1 MRAWKLL
8 HSLLSHF
15 VSSYHFI
22 SIPHIIHCPIN
33 CSSRKRYRTASRSRL
48 ACADVLLCHGY
59 YALASDS
66 YFEAIHNGAGTEEGM
81 VVSLMGSGHSCG
93 TFWAELRRSVLL
105 KILYCASALCCKVT
119 CIKAALLLH
128 ASICIPSA
136 PDFYTKDLSL
146 SAVDKIDQVGIG
158 ASRDHEGAVHAF
170 LPYFEIETQS
180 IAVREEP
187 SKLFLLPGDCGGEI
201 DDGVRGRVE
210 VISEGNYS
218 ICLNILSRFPCV
230 IELDEVC
237 VIFEATPTLI
247 GNDCLIGSMDSEDF
261 MRLGSPRCFTA
272 ALTMRSDEAITL
284 HPAVSQA
291 LSLPFLA
298 PSYCPS
304 YDNYSVMQVKAV
316 IKGRKAERAGFGFE
330 GTGFLGIETISFVHK
345 KTQPLAESSSSK
357 ESSQLSPRTS
367 VSTSSPEVQLREKS
381 IATMCFMPFVPVI
394 CVKHVSQ
401 SSTEISSAL
410 GAAESEH
417 AVVDGASANP
427 LVKVDVADRRDSEKQ
442 PGTDKGKATCP
453 IEALV
458 SAPLITPSR
467 ITPLLTNGTALE
479 LCPLHAHNL
488 DFLAKINL
496 SNTSL
501 KAVRIERVVLCCSD
515 FELSDVLNDLS
526 CVCAANTHCK
536 MRLTRTWT
544 SLVLLPGESY
554 SAILHCNFI
563 SKISAADAA
572 PTSNLMAAE
581 CSKEE
586 ERETVSK
593 TGDRKKPYLL
603 LDCYEEDETV
613 PPLMSSS
620 NNGSGQSNSSFSN
633 LVVCLQSTC
642 RSIARDLWH
651 AAFTSPSEIKDS
663 NTPLY
668 LSANHRELTH
678 ELKQGE
684 GGAAGTQNS
693 RGQNNRILQVAR
705 AETETSQI
713 QRQRVL
719 TKAVKTDRLIF
730 FSPSSW

>member
-1 MRAWKLL
+1 M
-8 HSLLSHF
+8 
-15 VSSYHFI
+15 
-22 SIPHIIHCPIN
+22 
-33 CSSRKRYRTASRSRL
+33 
-48 ACADVLLCHGY
+48 LLCHGY

-66 YFEAIHNGAGTEEGM
+66 YFESIHNGAGTEEGM

-105 KILYCASALCCKVT
+105 KILYCASALRCKVT

-128 ASICIPSA
+128 ASIRIPSA
-136 PDFYTKDLSL
+136 ADFYSKDLSL
-146 SAVDKIDQVGIG
+146 SAVDKIDQLGIG
-158 ASRDHEGAVHAF
+158 ASRDHEGAVYAF

-210 VISEGNYS
+210 VISEGHYS

-230 IELDEVC
+230 IELDEVY
-237 VIFEATPTLI
+237 VIFEATPMPVV
-247 GNDCLIGSMDSEDF
+247 NDCLIGSMDSEDF

-272 ALTMRSDEAITL
+272 ALTVGSDEAITL
-284 HPAVSQA
+284 HPAVSQT
-291 LSLPFLA
+291 LSLPFSA

-304 YDNYSVMQVKAV
+304 YENYSVVQVKAV
-316 IKGRKAERAGFGFE
+316 VKGRKAEQAGFGFE

-417 AVVDGASANP
+417 ALVDGTSANP
-427 LVKVDVADRRDSEKQ
+427 LVKVDGADRRDSEKH
-442 PGTDKGKATCP
+442 PGTDKGKAIACP

-467 ITPLLTNGTALE
+467 ITPLVTNGTALE
-479 LCPLHAHNL
+479 LCPPHARNL

-536 MRLTRTWT
+536 VRLTRTWT
-544 SLVLLPGESY
+544 SLALLPGESY

-563 SKISAADAA
+563 SKISDTDVA
-572 PTSNLMAAE
+572 PTGNLVGAE

-586 ERETVSK
+586 EGETVSR
-593 TGDRKKPYLL
+593 TGDKKKPYLL
-603 LDCYEEDETV
+603 FDCYEEDDNIL
-613 PPLMSSS
+613 PLMSSS
-620 NNGSGQSNSSFSN
+620 NNGSGQPNSSFSN

-642 RSIARDLWH
+642 RSITRDLWH
-651 AAFTSPSEIKDS
+651 DTSISPSEIKDS
-663 NTPLY
+663 NTPLNLSREI

-678 ELKQGE
+678 ESKQGE
-684 GGAAGTQNS
+684 GGAAGAQSS
-693 RGQNNRILQVAR
+693 RGQKNRIIQVAR

>member
-1 MRAWKLL
+1 M
-8 HSLLSHF
+8 
-15 VSSYHFI
+15 
-22 SIPHIIHCPIN
+22 
-33 CSSRKRYRTASRSRL
+33 
-48 ACADVLLCHGY
+48 LLCHGY

-66 YFEAIHNGAGTEEGM
+66 YFEAIHNGGGTEEGI

-105 KILYCASALCCKVT
+105 KILYCASALRCKVT

-136 PDFYTKDLSL
+136 PDFYTNDLSIL
-146 SAVDKIDQVGIG
+146 SAMDKVDQVGIG

-170 LPYFEIETQS
+170 LPYFEIEAQS

-187 SKLFLLPGDCGGEI
+187 SKVILLPGNSSADI

-210 VISEGNYS
+210 VSSEGHYS
-218 ICLNILSRFPCV
+218 ICLNILSRFPCI
-230 IELDEVC
+230 IELDEVY
-237 VIFEATPTLI
+237 VVFEATPTPI
-247 GNDCLIGSMDSEDF
+247 WNDCLIGSMDTEDV

-272 ALTMRSDEAITL
+272 ALTMGSDEAITL

-291 LSLPFLA
+291 LSLPFSA

-304 YDNYSVMQVKAV
+304 YDNYSVVQVKAV
-316 IKGRKAERAGFGFE
+316 IKGRKVEQAGFGFE
-330 GTGFLGIETISFVHK
+330 GTGFLGTETISFVHK
-345 KTQPLAESSSSK
+345 KTEPMAESNSSK

-381 IATMCFMPFVPVI
+381 IETMCFLPFVPII
-394 CVKHVSQ
+394 CVKHVSL
-401 SSTEISSAL
+401 SSREISSAL
-410 GAAESEH
+410 GAVESEH
-417 AVVDGASANP
+417 TLVDGPSANP
-427 LVKVDVADRRDSEKQ
+427 LVKVDVADRRDFEEH
-442 PGTDKGKATCP
+442 PGTDKVKAVACP
-453 IEALV
+453 IVALV
-458 SAPLITPSR
+458 SAPLITPWR
-467 ITPLLTNGTALE
+467 IAPLLTNGSATGPSPPNE
-479 LCPLHAHNL
+479 HTL
-488 DFLAKINL
+488 DFLANIHL
-496 SNTSL
+496 DNTSL

-526 CVCAANTHCK
+526 CICAANTQCK
-536 MRLTRTWT
+536 VGLTKNWT
-544 SLVLLPGESY
+544 SVVLLPGESY
-554 SAILHCNFI
+554 SAILHCNFF
-563 SKISAADAA
+563 SKILATDIA
-572 PTSNLMAAE
+572 PTSNLAGVD

-586 ERETVSK
+586 EGETVSK

-603 LDCYEEDETV
+603 FDCYEEDDTV
-613 PPLMSSS
+613 LPLMSSS

-642 RSIARDLWH
+642 RSITRDLWH
-651 AAFTSPSEIKDS
+651 AAFTTPTETKDS
-663 NTPLY
+663 DTPLN
-668 LSANHRELTH
+668 LSREIFSANYREVTH

-684 GGAAGTQNS
+684 VGAAGAQNS

-705 AETETSQI
+705 AEIETSHI